1 MNYKTPVVSSTLKI
15 VTINISETYL
25 DMIEVMV
32 KLGFQPSRSEAIR
45 QALNAFLHAE
55 KKMYLG
61 FKKYEQMKKE
71 QFVAMME
78 GEYN

>member
-1 MNYKTPVVSSTLKI
+1 
-15 VTINISETYL
+15 
-25 DMIEVMV
+25 MIEVMV

-61 FKKYEQMKKE
+61 IKKYEQMKKE
-71 QFVAMME
+71 QSVAMME